1 MTAQTARTILVTG
14 AASGM
19 GLACA
24 ELLRARGDNVIA
36 FDIAQAALAK
46 AFSGNEVQTVAGD
59 ISSPADCARAVE
71 SAIGRF
77 GALDG
82 LIHFAAV
89 LSNAPWETLDQ
100 AEFARTLSINTVG
113 SFLIAQAAAR
123 PMVARGKGSIVLTG
137 SDSILIGPA
146 GGAGQAGPA
155 YTASKG
161 AVVALA
167 RSLARALAPNGV
179 RVNVVGPGITET
191 PMIESF
197 APEYRA
203 TMQSRYPFG
212 RFGRPEEIARVAA
225 FLVSDDASWISGQV
239 IYANGASNFG

>member
-1 MTAQTARTILVTG
+1 MTAERPRTILVTG

-24 ELLRARGDNVIA
+24 RLLRARGDNVVA
-36 FDIAQAALAK
+36 LDLAEAALEG
-46 AFSGNEVQTVAGD
+46 AFSGNEVMTVAGD
-59 ISSPADCARAVE
+59 VSSPADCARAVE
-71 SAIGRF
+71 LAVQRF

-89 LSNAPWETLDQ
+89 LSNAPWDTLDQ
-100 AEFARTLSINTVG
+100 AEFVRTLSINTVG

-123 PMVARGKGSIVLTG
+123 PMVARGKGAIVLAG
-137 SDSILIGPA
+137 SDSILIGAA

-161 AVVALA
+161 AVVAMA
-167 RSLARALAPNGV
+167 RSLARALGPKGV

-191 PMIESF
+191 PMIENFS
-197 APEYRA
+197 PEYRA
-203 TMQSRYPFG
+203 VMQARYPFG
-212 RFGRPEEIARVAA
+212 RFGQPEEIARVAA
-225 FLVSDDASWISGQV
+225 FLVSDDAGWISGQV